1 MAGIAVHMMSV
12 QDKLMTQMNQIQ
24 VRTLICSGTEDR
36 LTAVS
41 GSEYAHSQ
49 IQNSKLKKYNGAYH
63 CLHDEL
69 PETTDAFMKDVQEFI
84 SALL

>member
-41 GSEYAHSQ
+41 G
-49 IQNSKLKKYNGAYH
+49 NGT
-63 CLHDEL
+63 LD
-69 PETTDAFMKDVQEFI
+69 
-84 SALL
+84 